1 MYALKRL
8 AKNLSGS
15 FTKIIKVAE
24 GVLPD
29 TITQQEHKITQRPSN
44 LRTAR
49 KRRHDFR
56 LWKSLRKREFR
67 RSGQTARQDWSIDHG
82 KWFFGQSARSLDRA
96 QRKSSL
102 VKFTQLPIKRQCELL
117 NIARSTAYY
126 QPIGLSA
133 EEIELRRMIDEI
145 HLQYPFMGSRRIR
158 SELAKKG
165 HNVNRKRVVRIMR
178 DMGIGAIYPK
188 PRTTLANKAHKVYP
202 YLLRDIEVT
211 YPNQA
216 WAIDITYIPMA
227 KGFLYLVA
235 IIDWYSRKVLSWR
248 LSNTMD
254 TSFCIEALEDALKH
268 YGSPDIF
275 NSDQGSQFTST
286 DFTQK
291 LIDHGVRISMDGKGR
306 WVDNVFIER
315 LWRSLKYE
323 EVYLKAYTTPREAEL
338 EIGHYM
344 VFYNEQRNHQGLND
358 LTPDEVYFARQRYA
372 AWAGSTT

>member
-1 MYALKRL
+1 M
-8 AKNLSGS
+8 
-15 FTKIIKVAE
+15 T
-24 GVLPD
+24 
-29 TITQQEHKITQRPSN
+29 
-44 LRTAR
+44 R
-49 KRRHDFR
+49 KRRNHSPEFKAKVALAAAKGDKTVAE
-56 LWKSLRKREFR
+56 LAQKYNLHANQISTWKKELLENAAMIFASESQLSKDNTEEVDKLHAKI
-67 RSGQTARQDWSIDHG
+67 GQLTMENG
-82 KWFFGQSARSLDRA
+82 FFGESARSLDRA

-102 VKFTQLPIKRQCELL
+102 DKSTQLPIKRQCELL

-126 QPIGLSA
+126 QPIGLSN
-133 EEIELRRMIDEI
+133 EELELRRMIDEI

-158 SELAKKG
+158 NELIKKG
-165 HNVNRKRVVRIMR
+165 HKVNRKRIVRIMR

-188 PRTTLANKAHKVYP
+188 PKTTIANKAHKVYP

-235 IIDWYSRKVLSWR
+235 IIDWFSRKVLSWR

-254 TSFCIEALEDALKH
+254 TSFCLEALEEALQH
-268 YGSPDIF
+268 YGPPDIF

-286 DFTQK
+286 EFTQA
-291 LIDHGVRISMDGKGR
+291 LLDRGIRISMDGKGR

-338 EIGHYM
+338 EIGNYM
-344 VFYNEQRNHQGLND
+344 VFYNEERNHQGLNN
-358 LTPDEVYFARQRYA
+358 LTPDEAYFGRQRYA
-372 AWAGSTT
+372 A

>member
-1 MYALKRL
+1 M
-8 AKNLSGS
+8 
-15 FTKIIKVAE
+15 T
-24 GVLPD
+24 
-29 TITQQEHKITQRPSN
+29 
-44 LRTAR
+44 R
-49 KRRHDFR
+49 KRRNHSPEFKAKVALDAAKGDKTVAE
-56 LWKSLRKREFR
+56 LAQKYNLHANQISTWKKELLENAVMIFATENHTGKESSEDVDKLHAKI
-67 RSGQTARQDWSIDHG
+67 GQLTMENG
-82 KWFFGQSARSLDRA
+82 FFGQSARSLDRA

-102 VKFTQLPIKRQCELL
+102 IKSTPLPIKRQCELL

-133 EEIELRRMIDEI
+133 EEIALRRMIDEI

-158 SELAKKG
+158 TELAKKG
-165 HNVNRKRVVRIMR
+165 HSVNRKRVVRLMR

-188 PRTTLANKAHKVYP
+188 PKTTLANKAHKVYP

-235 IIDWYSRKVLSWR
+235 IIDWYSRKVLAWR

-254 TSFCIEALEDALKH
+254 TSFCIEALEEALKH
-268 YGSPDIF
+268 YGPPDIF

-286 DFTQK
+286 EFTQT
-291 LIDHGVRISMDGKGR
+291 LIEHNVRISMDGKGR

-338 EIGHYM
+338 EIGNYM
-344 VFYNEQRNHQGLND
+344 VFYNEERNHQGLNN
-358 LTPDEVYFARQRYA
+358 LTPDEAYFGRQRYA
-372 AWAGSTT
+372 A

>member
-1 MYALKRL
+1 M
-8 AKNLSGS
+8 
-15 FTKIIKVAE
+15 T
-24 GVLPD
+24 
-29 TITQQEHKITQRPSN
+29 
-44 LRTAR
+44 R
-49 KRRHDFR
+49 KRRNHSPEFKAKVAIDAAKGDKTVAE
-56 LWKSLRKREFR
+56 LAQKYNLHANQISTWKKELLENAAMIFATENHTGKESSEDVDKLHAKI
-67 RSGQTARQDWSIDHG
+67 GQLTMENG
-82 KWFFGQSARSLDRA
+82 FFGQSARSLDRA

-102 VKFTQLPIKRQCELL
+102 VKSTPLPIKRQCELL

-126 QPIGLSA
+126 HPIGLSA
-133 EEIELRRMIDEI
+133 EEITLRRMIDEI

-158 SELAKKG
+158 NELAKKG
-165 HNVNRKRVVRIMR
+165 HSVNRKRVVRLMR

-188 PRTTLANKAHKVYP
+188 PKTTLANKAHKVYP

-235 IIDWYSRKVLSWR
+235 IIDWYSRKVLAWR

-254 TSFCIEALEDALKH
+254 TSFCIEALEEALKH
-268 YGSPDIF
+268 YGPPDIF

-286 DFTQK
+286 EFTQT
-291 LIDHGVRISMDGKGR
+291 LIEHNVRISMDGKGR

-338 EIGHYM
+338 EIGNYM
-344 VFYNEQRNHQGLND
+344 VFYNEERNHQGLNN
-358 LTPDEVYFARQRYA
+358 LTPDEAYFGRQRYA
-372 AWAGSTT
+372 A

>member
-1 MYALKRL
+1 M
-8 AKNLSGS
+8 
-15 FTKIIKVAE
+15 T
-24 GVLPD
+24 
-29 TITQQEHKITQRPSN
+29 
-44 LRTAR
+44 R
-49 KRRHDFR
+49 KRRNHSPEFKAKVALDAAR
-56 LWKSLRKREFR
+56 GDKTVAELAQKYSLHANQISTWKKELLENAAMIFTSESQ
-67 RSGQTARQDWSIDHG
+67 SGKDNSEEVDKLHAKIGQLTMENG
-82 KWFFGQSARSLDRA
+82 FFGQSARSLDRA

-102 VKFTQLPIKRQCELL
+102 VKSTQLPIKRQCELL
-117 NIARSTAYY
+117 GIARSTAYY
-126 QPIGLSA
+126 QPIGLYA

-158 SELAKKG
+158 NELAKKG
-165 HNVNRKRVVRIMR
+165 HNVNRKRVVRLMR

-268 YGSPDIF
+268 YGPPDIF

-286 DFTQK
+286 EFTQK
-291 LIDHGVRISMDGKGR
+291 LLDHGIRISMDGKGC

-344 VFYNEQRNHQGLND
+344 VFYNEERNHQGLND
-358 LTPDEVYFARQRYA
+358 LTPDEAYFGRQRYA
-372 AWAGSTT
+372 A

>member
-1 MYALKRL
+1 M
-8 AKNLSGS
+8 
-15 FTKIIKVAE
+15 T
-24 GVLPD
+24 
-29 TITQQEHKITQRPSN
+29 
-44 LRTAR
+44 R
-49 KRRHDFR
+49 KRRNHSPEFKAKVALAAAKGDKTVAELAQKYNLHPNQISTWKKELLENAAMIFASETQSGKDSSEEVDKLHAKIGQLTMENDFLAKVLGR
-56 LWKSLRKREFR
+56 QTEHREKVR
-67 RSGQTARQDWSIDHG
+67 WITP
-82 KWFFGQSARSLDRA
+82 L
-96 QRKSSL
+96 
-102 VKFTQLPIKRQCELL
+102 LPIKRQCELL
-117 NIARSTAYY
+117 NVARSTTYY
-126 QPIGLSA
+126 QPVGLSV

-158 SELAKKG
+158 TELAKKG
-165 HNVNRKRVVRIMR
+165 HNVNRKRIVRIMR

-188 PRTTLANKAHKVYP
+188 PKTTLANKAHKVYP

-254 TSFCIEALEDALKH
+254 TSFCIEALEDALQH
-268 YGSPDIF
+268 YGPPDIF

-286 DFTQK
+286 DFTEK
-291 LIDHGVRISMDGKGR
+291 LLDHGVRISMDGKGR

-344 VFYNEQRNHQGLND
+344 VFYNEERNHQGLND
-358 LTPDEVYFARQRYA
+358 LTPDEVYFGRQRYA
-372 AWAGSTT
+372 A

>member
-1 MYALKRL
+1 M
-8 AKNLSGS
+8 
-15 FTKIIKVAE
+15 T
-24 GVLPD
+24 
-29 TITQQEHKITQRPSN
+29 
-44 LRTAR
+44 R
-49 KRRHDFR
+49 KRRNHSPEFKAKVALDAAR
-56 LWKSLRKREFR
+56 GDKTVAELAQKYNLHANQISTWKKELLENAATIFASESQ
-67 RSGQTARQDWSIDHG
+67 SGKDSSEEVDKLHAKIGQLTN
-82 KWFFGQSARSLDRA
+82 FGQSARSLDRA

-102 VKFTQLPIKRQCELL
+102 VKSTQLPIKRQCELL
-117 NIARSTAYY
+117 SIARSTAYY

-158 SELAKKG
+158 NELAKKG
-165 HNVNRKRVVRIMR
+165 HNVNRKRVVRLMR
-178 DMGIGAIYPK
+178 DMGIGAIYSK

-202 YLLRDIEVT
+202 YLLCDIEVT
-211 YPNQA
+211 YPNQV

-268 YGSPDIF
+268 YGPPDIF

-286 DFTQK
+286 EFTQK
-291 LIDHGVRISMDGKGR
+291 LIDHGVRISIDGKGR
-306 WVDNVFIER
+306 WVDNVFIEL

-344 VFYNEQRNHQGLND
+344 VFYNEERNHQGLND
-358 LTPDEVYFARQRYA
+358 LTPDEAYFGRQRYA
-372 AWAGSTT
+372 A

>member
-1 MYALKRL
+1 M
-8 AKNLSGS
+8 
-15 FTKIIKVAE
+15 T
-24 GVLPD
+24 
-29 TITQQEHKITQRPSN
+29 
-44 LRTAR
+44 R
-49 KRRHDFR
+49 KRRNHSPEFKAKVALDAAKGDKTVAE
-56 LWKSLRKREFR
+56 LAQKYNLHANQISTWKKELLENAAMIFATEND
-67 RSGQTARQDWSIDHG
+67 SGKESSEDVDKLHAKIGQLTMENG
-82 KWFFGQSARSLDRA
+82 FFGQSARSLDRA

-102 VKFTQLPIKRQCELL
+102 VKSTPLPIKRQCELL

-133 EEIELRRMIDEI
+133 EEITLRRMIDEI

-158 SELAKKG
+158 TELAKKG
-165 HNVNRKRVVRIMR
+165 HSVNRKRVVRLMR

-188 PRTTLANKAHKVYP
+188 PKTTLANKAHKVYP

-235 IIDWYSRKVLSWR
+235 IIDWYSRKVLAWR

-254 TSFCIEALEDALKH
+254 TSFCIEALEEALKH
-268 YGSPDIF
+268 YGPPDIF

-286 DFTQK
+286 EFTQK
-291 LIDHGVRISMDGKGR
+291 LIEHDIRISMDGKGR

-338 EIGHYM
+338 EIGNYM
-344 VFYNEQRNHQGLND
+344 VFYNEERNHQGLNN
-358 LTPDEVYFARQRYA
+358 LTPDEAYFGRQRYA
-372 AWAGSTT
+372 A

>member
-1 MYALKRL
+1 M
-8 AKNLSGS
+8 
-15 FTKIIKVAE
+15 T
-24 GVLPD
+24 
-29 TITQQEHKITQRPSN
+29 
-44 LRTAR
+44 
-49 KRRHDFR
+49 
-56 LWKSLRKREFR
+56 
-67 RSGQTARQDWSIDHG
+67 
-82 KWFFGQSARSLDRA
+82 
-96 QRKSSL
+96 
-102 VKFTQLPIKRQCELL
+102 KFTF
-117 NIARSTAYY
+117 S
-126 QPIGLSA
+126 
-133 EEIELRRMIDEI
+133 
-145 HLQYPFMGSRRIR
+145 IR
-158 SELAKKG
+158 SWGADAFEMSWLKKG
-165 HNVNRKRVVRIMR
+165 HNVNRKRVVRLMR

-235 IIDWYSRKVLSWR
+235 TIDWYSRKVLSWR

-268 YGSPDIF
+268 YGPPDIF

-286 DFTQK
+286 EFTQK

-323 EVYLKAYTTPREAEL
+323 EVYLNHKRSLSETAMHRVKQLLGGRLSLGNYNAQVGETYAMIKALNKLTGLGMPET
-338 EIGHYM
+338 M
-344 VFYNEQRNHQGLND
+344 VI
-358 LTPDEVYFARQRYA
+358 A
-372 AWAGSTT
+372 

>member
-1 MYALKRL
+1 M
-8 AKNLSGS
+8 
-15 FTKIIKVAE
+15 T
-24 GVLPD
+24 
-29 TITQQEHKITQRPSN
+29 
-44 LRTAR
+44 R
-49 KRRHDFR
+49 KRRNHSPEFKAKVALDAAKGDKTVAE
-56 LWKSLRKREFR
+56 LAQKYNLHANQISTWKKELLENAAMIFATENHTGKESSEEVDKLHAKI
-67 RSGQTARQDWSIDHG
+67 GQLTMENG
-82 KWFFGQSARSLDRA
+82 FFGQSARSLDRA

-102 VKFTQLPIKRQCELL
+102 VKSTPLSIKRQCELL

-133 EEIELRRMIDEI
+133 EEITLRRMIDEI

-158 SELAKKG
+158 TELAKKG
-165 HNVNRKRVVRIMR
+165 HSVNRKRVVRLMR
-178 DMGIGAIYPK
+178 DMGLGAIYPK
-188 PRTTLANKAHKVYP
+188 PKTTLANKAHKVYP

-235 IIDWYSRKVLSWR
+235 IIDWYSRKVLAWR

-254 TSFCIEALEDALKH
+254 TSFCIEALEEALKH
-268 YGSPDIF
+268 YGPPDIF

-286 DFTQK
+286 EFTQT
-291 LIDHGVRISMDGKGR
+291 LIEHNVRISMDGKGR

-338 EIGHYM
+338 EIGNYM
-344 VFYNEQRNHQGLND
+344 VFYNEERNHQGLNN
-358 LTPDEVYFARQRYA
+358 LTPDEAYFGRQRYA
-372 AWAGSTT
+372 A